1 MFPTHSAGSWPAVAL
16 LCCSDALVLGCSS
29 DAMVLGCS
37 SDALALGCSS
47 TSTVGA
53 VLAVAAVGEEKKLLE
68 LMLPGTAM
76 WVKEGRMPTCPWLR
90 RHGVA
95 PGKGST
101 AAQLSHRAVQ
111 GEHRHRI
118 LEIRPTLLHHKAS
131 AACSHP
137 IPTEMCVLITAL
149 RRQTGIQRPGCAHHS
164 RNKECVRQEP
174 RQISL
179 NHRLIR
185 PLDSI
190 WHL

>member
-53 VLAVAAVGEEKKLLE
+53 VLAVGAVGEEKKLLE

-118 LEIRPTLLHHKAS
+118 LEAHPAPPQGFCSLQPSHAHRDVRADHSPPEANRHPKAWVCPSQQEQGVCEARATSDISEPQADKTL
-131 AACSHP
+131 
-137 IPTEMCVLITAL
+137 
-149 RRQTGIQRPGCAHHS
+149 G
-164 RNKECVRQEP
+164 
-174 RQISL
+174 
-179 NHRLIR
+179 
-185 PLDSI
+185 
-190 WHL
+190 